1 MGLQDGQAG
10 MAGAG
15 ETEKG
20 QRSEVWDQRS
30 EVGGRRAGRT
40 ERRRDEETRGK
51 GRDRETG

>member
-15 ETEKG
+15 KTEKG
-20 QRSEVWDQRS
+20 QRSEVG
-30 EVGGRRAGRT
+30 ET

-51 GRDRETG
+51 GQDRETG